1 MALQKS
7 SAPKV
12 SGVAYSTF
20 RKFKNEKKALS
31 ALVKN
36 AKRHV
41 VTDLRGA
48 LIKKAMGFEYK
59 ESKKTFL
66 KVDLPDKTVVALRK
80 VGYEEKD
87 IDAVMTIKEEE
98 TTKMAL
104 PDVNAINLALK
115 NYDKDAW
122 ANDPQMLDIKKKEL
136 KLKER
141 IVDSNSW

>member
-1 MALQKS
+1 M
-7 SAPKV
+7 PKT

-20 RKFKNEKKALS
+20 RRFKKEKKALS

-36 AKRHV
+36 SKRHV

-59 ESKKTFL
+59 ETKKTFL
-66 KVDLPDKTVVALRK
+66 KVDLPEKTLVALRHI
-80 VGYEEKD
+80 GYEEKD

-136 KLKER
+136 KLKEKV
-141 IVDSNSW
+141 IENNNW

>member
-1 MALQKS
+1 MELQKS
-7 SAPKV
+7 SVPKT

-20 RKFKNEKKALS
+20 RRFKKEKKALS

-36 AKRHV
+36 SKRHV

-59 ESKKTFL
+59 ETKKTFL
-66 KVDLPDKTVVALRK
+66 KVDLPEKTLVALRHI
-80 VGYEEKD
+80 GYEEKD

-136 KLKER
+136 KLKEKV
-141 IVDSNSW
+141 IENNNW